1 MTPRHGSVARGSHG
15 VALVIVLLL
24 LLAMTVLAVAG
35 IATATIELHSA
46 GNAQYHERAFEA
58 AEHGIGRALAAPDL
72 NTAATPATPAKPSCA
87 ANCSLPVTGDGYD
100 YSLYYDNGALGA
112 PFGDG
117 GHSIGTGIE
126 SHHFVVESTGQSA
139 RGARSE
145 HVQGFV
151 VPGPGDD

>member
-1 MTPRHGSVARGSHG
+1 MRHPCLPVAGGSRG

-24 LLAMTVLAVAG
+24 LIAITVLAVGG
-35 IATATIELHSA
+35 IATATIELRSA

-58 AEHGIGRALAAPDL
+58 AEYGIARALEAPGPSTADTRAAP
-72 NTAATPATPAKPSCA
+72 ARPGCG
-87 ANCSLPVTGDGYD
+87 ANCTVPITRDAYD
-100 YSLYYDNGALGA
+100 YALYHDDGAGGA
-112 PFGDG
+112 PLADG

-126 SHHFVVESTGQSA
+126 SHHFVIESTGASA

-145 HVQGFV
+145 HVQGFA

>member
-1 MTPRHGSVARGSHG
+1 MTPRSGSAGRGSHG

-35 IATATIELHSA
+35 IATATIELQSA
-46 GNAQYHERAFEA
+46 GSAQYQVRAFEA
-58 AEHGIGRALAAPDL
+58 AELGIARALAASDL
-72 NTAATPATPAKPSCA
+72 STAVTPAAPAKPACA
-87 ANCSLPVTGDGYD
+87 GDCLQPDTGDAYD
-100 YSLYYDNGALGA
+100 YSLYYDSGALGA

-117 GHSIGTGIE
+117 GHSIGTGVD
-126 SHHFVVESTGQSA
+126 SHRFVVESTGRSA
-139 RGARSE
+139 RDARSE